1 MHFLTEYFSENR
13 YQTQRLCIIMGFSK
27 RENTFDWRIYMKKV
41 PIKELR
47 EDLKEELK
55 EELVPD
61 SEILDKQRMGE
72 EMYHKLEIR
81 RDVKDSIV
89 VIIASILYA
98 INVNVFVNAGNLLPG
113 GATGISLLLQH
124 ICRTFLHISVPYSFS
139 VLFLMRFRQRY
150 VTG

>member
-1 MHFLTEYFSENR
+1 
-13 YQTQRLCIIMGFSK
+13 
-27 RENTFDWRIYMKKV
+27 MKKV

-55 EELVPD
+55 EELVSD

-72 EMYHKLEIR
+72 EMYHNLEIR

-124 ICRTFLHISVPYSFS
+124 ICRTFLHISVPYSLFS
-139 VLFLMRFRQRY
+139 ILLNAVPERY

>member
-1 MHFLTEYFSENR
+1 
-13 YQTQRLCIIMGFSK
+13 
-27 RENTFDWRIYMKKV
+27 MKKV

-55 EELVPD
+55 EELVSD

-89 VIIASILYA
+89 VIFAGHFYILVCHIHYS
-98 INVNVFVNAGNLLPG
+98 VF
-113 GATGISLLLQH
+113 
-124 ICRTFLHISVPYSFS
+124 
-139 VLFLMRFRQRY
+139 FLMRFRQRY

>member
-1 MHFLTEYFSENR
+1 
-13 YQTQRLCIIMGFSK
+13 
-27 RENTFDWRIYMKKV
+27 MKKV

-98 INVNVFVNAGNLLPG
+98 INVNVFVNAGNLLPEVRQESPCFCSIF
-113 GATGISLLLQH
+113 AEH
-124 ICRTFLHISVPYSFS
+124 FCISVCHIHYSVF
-139 VLFLMRFRQRY
+139 FLMRFRQRY